1 MAYLVKLDR
10 AGRFTVPK
18 ELRQRLHLVEG
29 VEAVARIEG
38 GELRLS
44 TRAAALERAQAALSS
59 LKRPAGGDVDEFL
72 ADRRKEAERE

>member
-1 MAYLVKLDR
+1 M
-10 AGRFTVPK
+10 VPK
-18 ELRQRLHLVEG
+18 ELRQRLHLSHG
-29 VEAVARIEG
+29 VEAVVRIEG

-59 LKRPAGGDVDEFL
+59 LRGPAGRVVDEFL